1 MTQTRALS
9 NAVPF
14 RIGETFIRKCG
25 GPHYRRLRSVFAL
38 LLVVAAGAGCS
49 TAPPD
54 MSSLL
59 EPDPDARVWPLA
71 PNTPRYVYVGQLIGE
86 RDFKRGDDTR
96 GAIVTTLKWIAGL
109 VVGEPDYLELQ
120 RPVSGMTGADGRIYV
135 ADMGL
140 QAVVV
145 FDLAQAKVMKWQRA
159 APGVRFVSPVAIA
172 GDGNGGIL
180 VTDSELGAVF
190 HLDAEGDP
198 VQRLGE
204 GILTRPTGIARDDR
218 TGNIYVADTRAH
230 DIKVFDDHGSL
241 VELIGSRGDGRGTFN
256 APTHLAVSDSELYVA
271 DTLNFRVHV
280 FDTVGDDRLTFGR
293 LGLYVGNMT
302 RPKGVAVGGDGRIYV
317 VESYF
322 DHLLVYDRNGQLLLP
337 IGGTGRGVGQFYL
350 PSGVWTD
357 TSGRVYVADMFN
369 GRIEIFKELPGEPMP

>member
-1 MTQTRALS
+1 LH
-9 NAVPF
+9 AV
-14 RIGETFIRKCG
+14 I
-25 GPHYRRLRSVFAL
+25 AL

-49 TAPPD
+49 STPPD
-54 MSSLL
+54 MSGLL

-71 PNTPRYVYVGQLIGE
+71 SGTPRYVYVGQLIGE
-86 RDFKRGDDTR
+86 RDFKQGEDTQ
-96 GAIVTTLKWIAGL
+96 GAIVKALKWIAGL

-120 RPVSGMTGADGRIYV
+120 RPVSGMTGDDGRIYV
-135 ADMGL
+135 TDMGL

-145 FDLAQAKVMKWQRA
+145 FDLARAKVLKWEKA
-159 APGVRFVSPVAIA
+159 APGVRFVSPVAIT
-172 GDGNGGIL
+172 GDGNGGVL

-190 HLDAEGDP
+190 RLDANGNP

-204 GILTRPTGIARDDR
+204 GILTRPTGIARDER
-218 TGNIYVADTRAH
+218 SGNIYVADTRVH

-241 VELIGSRGDGRGTFN
+241 VELIGNRGGGRGAFN
-256 APTHLAVSDSELYVA
+256 APTHLALSDGELYVA

-280 FDTVGDDRLTFGR
+280 FNTVGDDRLTFGR

-322 DHLLVYDRNGQLLLP
+322 DHLLVYDRNGRLLLP
-337 IGGTGRGVGQFYL
+337 IGGTGRGAGQFYL

-357 TSGRVYVADMFN
+357 ASGRVYVADMFN
-369 GRIEIFKELPGEPMP
+369 GRVEIFKELTGEPVP